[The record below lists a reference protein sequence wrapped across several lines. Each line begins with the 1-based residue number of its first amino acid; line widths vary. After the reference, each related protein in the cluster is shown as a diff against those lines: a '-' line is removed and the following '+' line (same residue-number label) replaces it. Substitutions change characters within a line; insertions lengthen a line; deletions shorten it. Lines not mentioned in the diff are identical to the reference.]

1 MKRRTIAAAFTTLAL
16 GSAVAV
22 LDVAPTLAQITDPVP
37 SNPNILTAI
46 QSLRADL
53 TTAFNQ
59 VLQSLQNIQAAL
71 ETLTPAPV
79 GNVLNTTILDFSPSN
94 TQSAVFLCN
103 VTNVAAVDRTVVI
116 EFVEPSGTVH
126 SSFSPAVLTP
136 GKSTF
141 GGVQASFQTNT
152 SLRCRFTVQNGTKQ
166 DIIGEQVLNIFTGPS
181 ALVTTTAVEAR

>member
-1 MKRRTIAAAFTTLAL
+1 MQRRTIAAVLTTLAL
-16 GSAVAV
+16 GSAVTV
-22 LDVAPTLAQITDPVP
+22 LDVPQTSAQVTNPAPT
-37 SNPNILTAI
+37 NPNILTAI

-59 VLQSLQNIQAAL
+59 VLQSLQNIEAAL

-79 GNVLNTTILDFSPSN
+79 GNVLNTTILDFAPSN
-94 TQSAVFLCN
+94 TQSAVFRCN

-126 SSFSPAVLTP
+126 SSFAPVVLTP

-141 GGVQASFQTNT
+141 GGVQASFQTTT
-152 SLRCRFTVQNGTKQ
+152 SLRCRFTVQDGTKQ
-166 DIIGEQVLNIFTGPS
+166 DIIGEQVLNIFTGLS
-181 ALVTTTAVEAR
+181 ADVTTTAVTAR